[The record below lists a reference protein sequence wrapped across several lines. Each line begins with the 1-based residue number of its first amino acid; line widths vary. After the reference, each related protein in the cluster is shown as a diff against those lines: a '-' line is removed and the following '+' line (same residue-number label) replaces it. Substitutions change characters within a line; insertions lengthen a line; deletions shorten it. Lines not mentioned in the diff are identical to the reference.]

1 MGRDEHF
8 MSLALKEAEAAFM
21 EGEVPVGA
29 ILVKENRVI
38 AIAHNTKEAK
48 IDPTSHAELTVL
60 REGASETG
68 NWRLTDTTLYVTKEP
83 CVMCA
88 GAMVNARLGKLIYGC
103 KDNKYG
109 AAASQYKI
117 LSNPKLNHQVE
128 VISGILENRCAD
140 ILRKFFEMHR
150 QKNL

>member
-8 MSLALKEAEAAFM
+8 MSLALKEAEAAFI

-29 ILVKENRVI
+29 ILVKGNRII
-38 AIAHNTKEAK
+38 ATAHNTKEAK
-48 IDPTSHAELTVL
+48 IDPTAHAELIIL
-60 REGASETG
+60 RGGASEIG

-88 GAMVNARLGKLIYGC
+88 GAMINTRLSRLVYGC
-103 KDNKYG
+103 HDIQRG
-109 AAASQYKI
+109 AVTSQYKI
-117 LSNPKLNHQVE
+117 LSNPNLNHQVD
-128 VISGILENRCAD
+128 VISGILENKCAD
-140 ILRKFFEMHR
+140 ILRKFFEMRR